1 MQERLPRIDASIV
14 ALDTSQ
20 LKSLGLLDHAA
31 IDWGRV
37 HRSVYLIHH
46 NFHYEY
52 PGPIADLNHHLVVL
66 PPNRHGDQRR
76 LRHQLDVSVSPVTVA
91 KRGDAFGNVVL
102 DLRVPFVETAI
113 DFEAWI
119 VVERFAAGPHR
130 LPGTALTDRRYLD
143 PSPLTQPDEALRA
156 VATSLRMAG
165 AEALPLARR
174 INRWVFETMTYTPG
188 VTSVETTAAEALA
201 LSQGVCQDYAHIML
215 ALCRLCDLPA
225 RYVSGHLLGE
235 GGTHAWV
242 DVVLPAVPRPLPDP
256 PPQAGEGI
264 EPRGAGKVVP
274 SEAVAVAFDPT
285 HGREVGLS
293 YVTVAVGRD
302 YRDVAPTSGSYKASF
317 KGQLSSQRRV
327 GLTAVQYARPRRI
340 LPEAHVETA

>member
-14 ALDTSQ
+14 ALDSSQ
-20 LKSLGLLDHAA
+20 IKSLGLLDHAE

-37 HRSVYLIHH
+37 HRSVYLIHQ

-66 PPNRHGDQRR
+66 PPKRHGDQRR

-91 KRGDAFGNVVL
+91 KRRDAFGNVVL
-102 DLRVPFVETAI
+102 DLHVPFVETAI

-119 VVERFAAGPHR
+119 VVERFAVGPHR
-130 LPGTALTDRRYLD
+130 LPGAALADRRYLD
-143 PSPLTQPDEALRA
+143 PSPLTQPDDALRA

-165 AEALPLARR
+165 DEPLPLARR
-174 INRWVFETMTYTPG
+174 INRWVFESMTYGSG
-188 VTSVETTAAEALA
+188 VTAVETTAAEALT

-215 ALCRLCDLPA
+215 ALCRLCELPA

-242 DVVLPAVPRPLPDP
+242 DVLLPASDDP
-256 PPQAGEGI
+256 SQAI
-264 EPRGAGKVVP
+264 
-274 SEAVAVAFDPT
+274 AVAFDPT
-285 HGREVGLS
+285 HGREVSLS

-302 YRDVAPTSGSYKASF
+302 YRDVAPTSGSYKASC
-317 KGQLSSQRRV
+317 KGRLSSQRRV
-327 GLTAVQYARPRRI
+327 GLTAVQYARPRRG
-340 LPEAHVETA
+340 LPAANVESA

>member
-1 MQERLPRIDASIV
+1 MQERLPRVDASIV
-14 ALDTSQ
+14 ALDSSQ
-20 LKSLGLLDHAA
+20 IKSLGLLDHAE

-37 HRSVYLIHH
+37 RRSVYLIHQ

-52 PGPIADLNHHLVVL
+52 PGPIEDLNHHLVVL
-66 PPNRHGDQRR
+66 PPRRHGDQRR
-76 LRHQLDVSVSPVTVA
+76 LRHQLDVSVSPVA
-91 KRGDAFGNVVL
+91 IASRRDGFGNVVL
-102 DLRVPFVETAI
+102 DFRVPYVETAI

-130 LPGTALTDRRYLD
+130 LPGAALTDRRYLD
-143 PSPLTQPDEALRA
+143 PSALTEPDEALRA

-165 AEALPLARR
+165 EEPLPLARR
-174 INRWVFETMTYTPG
+174 INRWVYETMIYASG
-188 VTSVETTAAEALA
+188 VTTVETTAAEALA
-201 LSQGVCQDYAHIML
+201 LSHGVCQDYAHIML

-242 DVVLPAVPRPLPDP
+242 DVLLPA
-256 PPQAGEGI
+256 
-264 EPRGAGKVVP
+264 P

-302 YRDVAPTSGSYKASF
+302 YRDVAPTSGSYKATY
-317 KGQLSSQRRV
+317 KGRLSSERRV

-340 LPEAHVETA
+340 PEANVETA

>member
-14 ALDTSQ
+14 ALDSSQ
-20 LKSLGLLDHAA
+20 IKSLGLLDHAE

-37 HRSVYLIHH
+37 QRSVYLIHQ

-66 PPNRHGDQRR
+66 PPKRHGDQRR

-91 KRGDAFGNVVL
+91 TRRDPFGNVVL

-130 LPGTALTDRRYLD
+130 LPGAALSDRRYLD
-143 PSPLTQPDEALRA
+143 PSPLTEPDEALRA

-165 AEALPLARR
+165 EEPLPLARR
-174 INRWVFETMTYTPG
+174 INRWVYDTMTYTPG
-188 VTSVETTAAEALA
+188 VTTVDTTAAEALA

-215 ALCRLCDLPA
+215 ALCRLCELPA

-242 DVVLPAVPRPLPDP
+242 DVLLP
-256 PPQAGEGI
+256 
-264 EPRGAGKVVP
+264 GA
-274 SEAVAVAFDPT
+274 SEAIAAAFDPT

-302 YRDVAPTSGSYKASF
+302 YRDVAPTSGSYKASY
-317 KGQLSSQRRV
+317 KGRLSSERRV
-327 GLTAVQYARPRRI
+327 GLTAVQYARRRP
-340 LPEAHVETA
+340 LPEANVETA

>member
-1 MQERLPRIDASIV
+1 VQERLPRIDASIV
-14 ALDTSQ
+14 ALDASQ
-20 LKSLGLLDHAA
+20 IKSLGLLDHAA

-37 HRSVYLIHH
+37 QRSVYLIHQ

-66 PPNRHGDQRR
+66 PPRRHGDQRR

-91 KRGDAFGNVVL
+91 RRRDAFGNIVL
-102 DLRVPFVETAI
+102 DLHVPFVETAI

-119 VVERFAAGPHR
+119 VVERFAVGAHR
-130 LPGTALTDRRYLD
+130 LPASALADRRYLN

-165 AEALPLARR
+165 EEALPLARR
-174 INRWVFETMTYTPG
+174 INRWVYETMTYTPG

-242 DVVLPAVPRPLPDP
+242 DVLLP
-256 PPQAGEGI
+256 
-264 EPRGAGKVVP
+264 
-274 SEAVAVAFDPT
+274 EAVAVAFDPT
-285 HGREVGLS
+285 HGREVSLS

>member
-20 LKSLGLLDHAA
+20 IKSLGLLDHAE

-37 HRSVYLIHH
+37 QRSVYLIHQ

-66 PPNRHGDQRR
+66 PPKRHGDQRR
-76 LRHQLDVSVSPVTVA
+76 LRHQLDVSVSPMTVA
-91 KRGDAFGNVVL
+91 KRRDAFGNVVL
-102 DLRVPFVETAI
+102 DLHVPFVETAI

-119 VVERFAAGPHR
+119 VVERFAVGPHR
-130 LPGTALTDRRYLD
+130 LPAAALSDRRYLD

-156 VATSLRMAG
+156 VATSLRTAG
-165 AEALPLARR
+165 EEALPLARR
-174 INRWVFETMTYTPG
+174 INRWVFETMAYASG
-188 VTSVETTAAEALA
+188 VTSVETTAAQALA
-201 LSQGVCQDYAHIML
+201 LSQGVCQDYAHVML
-215 ALCRLCDLPA
+215 ALCRLCELPA

-242 DVVLPAVPRPLPDP
+242 DVVLPTADDP
-256 PPQAGEGI
+256 SQAI
-264 EPRGAGKVVP
+264 AI
-274 SEAVAVAFDPT
+274 AFDPT

-302 YRDVAPTSGSYKASF
+302 YRDVAPTSGSYKASY

-327 GLTAVQYARPRRI
+327 GLTAVQYARERRS
-340 LPEAHVETA
+340 LPHARVETA

>member
-14 ALDTSQ
+14 ALDASQ
-20 LKSLGLLDHAA
+20 IKSLGLLDHAE

-37 HRSVYLIHH
+37 QRSVYLIHQ

-66 PPNRHGDQRR
+66 PPRRHGDQRR
-76 LRHQLDVSVSPVTVA
+76 LRHQLDVSVSPVAVA
-91 KRGDAFGNVVL
+91 SRRDAFGNVVL
-102 DLRVPFVETAI
+102 DLRVPYVETAI

-119 VVERFAAGPHR
+119 VVERFAVGPHR
-130 LPGTALTDRRYLD
+130 LPAAALADRRYLD

-165 AEALPLARR
+165 DDPLPLARR
-174 INRWVFETMTYTPG
+174 INRWVFETMTYAPA
-188 VTSVETTAAEALA
+188 VTSVETTAAQALA

-242 DVVLPAVPRPLPDP
+242 DVLLPAAGDP
-256 PPQAGEGI
+256 SQ
-264 EPRGAGKVVP
+264 
-274 SEAVAVAFDPT
+274 AVALAFDPT
-285 HGREVGLS
+285 HGREVSLS

-302 YRDVAPTSGSYKASF
+302 YRDVAPTSGSYTASY
-317 KGQLSSQRRV
+317 KGRLSSERRV
-327 GLTAVQYARPRRI
+327 GLTAVQYAQRRGS

>member
-1 MQERLPRIDASIV
+1 VQERLPRIDASIV
-14 ALDTSQ
+14 ALDSSQ

-37 HRSVYLIHH
+37 QRSVYLIHQ

-52 PGPIADLNHHLVVL
+52 PGPIAELNHHLVVL

-91 KRGDAFGNVVL
+91 RRRDAFGNVVL
-102 DLRVPFVETAI
+102 DVHVPFVETAI

-130 LPGTALTDRRYLD
+130 VPGTALTDRRYLD

-156 VATSLRMAG
+156 VASSLRMAG
-165 AEALPLARR
+165 DEALPLARR
-174 INRWVFETMTYTPG
+174 INRWVFDTMTYTPG

-201 LSQGVCQDYAHIML
+201 LSQGVCQDYAHVML

-242 DVVLPAVPRPLPDP
+242 DVLLP
-256 PPQAGEGI
+256 
-264 EPRGAGKVVP
+264 
-274 SEAVAVAFDPT
+274 EAVAVAFDPT
-285 HGREVGLS
+285 HGREVSLS

-327 GLTAVQYARPRRI
+327 GLTAVQYARPRRS

>member
-14 ALDTSQ
+14 ALDTPQ
-20 LKSLGLLDHAA
+20 LASMGLLDHAA
-31 IDWGRV
+31 VDWGRV
-37 HRSVYLIHH
+37 KRSVYLIHQ

-52 PGPIADLNHHLVVL
+52 PGPIADLNHRLVVL

-76 LRHQLDVSVSPVTVA
+76 LGHRLDVSVSPAEVE
-91 KRGDAFGNVVL
+91 KRRDAFGNVVL
-102 DLRVPFVETAI
+102 DLHVPFVETAI

-119 VVERFAAGPHR
+119 VVERSARGPHR
-130 LPGTALTDRRYLD
+130 LPVAALADRRWLN
-143 PSPLTQPDEALRA
+143 PSSLTQPDDALRA
-156 VATSLRMAG
+156 VATSLQMAG
-165 AEALPLARR
+165 TEPLPLARR
-174 INRWVFETMTYTPG
+174 INRWVFETMTYAPG
-188 VTSVETTAAEALA
+188 ATTVETTAAEALD

-242 DVVLPAVPRPLPDP
+242 DVLFPD
-256 PPQAGEGI
+256 
-264 EPRGAGKVVP
+264 
-274 SEAVAVAFDPT
+274 AVAVAFDPT

-302 YRDVAPTSGSYKASF
+302 YRDVAPTSGSYTASY
-317 KGQLSSQRRV
+317 KGRLSSERRV
-327 GLTAVQYARPRRI
+327 GLTAVHYARPRRG
-340 LPEAHVETA
+340 LTEANVETA

>member
-1 MQERLPRIDASIV
+1 VQERLPRIDASIV
-14 ALDTSQ
+14 ALDSSQ

-37 HRSVYLIHH
+37 QRSVYLIHQ

-76 LRHQLDVSVSPVTVA
+76 LRHQLDVSVSPVTVT
-91 KRGDAFGNVVL
+91 RRRDAFGNVVL

-130 LPGTALTDRRYLD
+130 VPGTALTDRRYLD

-165 AEALPLARR
+165 DEALPLARR

-201 LSQGVCQDYAHIML
+201 LSQGVCQDYAHVML

-242 DVVLPAVPRPLPDP
+242 DVLLP
-256 PPQAGEGI
+256 
-264 EPRGAGKVVP
+264 
-274 SEAVAVAFDPT
+274 EAVAVAFDPT
-285 HGREVGLS
+285 HGREVSLS

-327 GLTAVQYARPRRI
+327 GLTAVQYARPRRS

>member
-14 ALDTSQ
+14 ALDASQ
-20 LKSLGLLDHAA
+20 IKSLGLLDHAA

-37 HRSVYLIHH
+37 QRSVYLIHQ
-46 NFHYEY
+46 NFHYAY
-52 PGPIADLNHHLVVL
+52 PGPIEDLNHHLVVL
-66 PPNRHGDQRR
+66 PPRRHGDQRR
-76 LRHQLDVSVSPVTVA
+76 LRHQLDVSVTPMELAS
-91 KRGDAFGNVVL
+91 RRDAFGNVVL
-102 DLRVPFVETAI
+102 DLRVPYVETAI

-130 LPGTALTDRRYLD
+130 LPGAALSDRRYLD

-165 AEALPLARR
+165 EEPLPLARR

-188 VTSVETTAAEALA
+188 VTAVETTAAEALA

-215 ALCRLCDLPA
+215 ALCRLCELPA

-242 DVVLPAVPRPLPDP
+242 DVVLPAAD
-256 PPQAGEGI
+256 GT
-264 EPRGAGKVVP
+264 
-274 SEAVAVAFDPT
+274 SDAVAVAFDPT

-302 YRDVAPTSGSYKASF
+302 YRDVAPTSGSYKASY

-327 GLTAVQYARPRRI
+327 GLTAVQYARRPG
-340 LPEAHVETA
+340 LPEANVETA

>member
-1 MQERLPRIDASIV
+1 MQERLPRVDASIV
-14 ALDTSQ
+14 ALDSSQ
-20 LKSLGLLDHAA
+20 IKSLGLLDHAA

-37 HRSVYLIHH
+37 QRSVYLIHQ

-66 PPNRHGDQRR
+66 PPRRHGDQRR
-76 LRHQLDVSVSPVTVA
+76 LRHQLDVSVSPVEIASRRDV
-91 KRGDAFGNVVL
+91 FGNVVL

-119 VVERFAAGPHR
+119 VVERFAVGPHR
-130 LPGTALTDRRYLD
+130 LPGAALADRRYLD

-165 AEALPLARR
+165 DDPLPLARR
-174 INRWVFETMTYTPG
+174 INRWVFETMTYGPG
-188 VTSVETTAAEALA
+188 VTSVETTAAQALA

-215 ALCRLCDLPA
+215 ALCRLCELPA

-242 DVVLPAVPRPLPDP
+242 DVLLPAPGDP
-256 PPQAGEGI
+256 S
-264 EPRGAGKVVP
+264 R
-274 SEAVAVAFDPT
+274 AVAVAFDPT

-302 YRDVAPTSGSYKASF
+302 YRDVAPTSGSYTASY

-327 GLTAVQYARPRRI
+327 GLTAVQYARRRRS
-340 LPEAHVETA
+340 LPEASVETA

>member
-14 ALDTSQ
+14 ALGASQ
-20 LKSLGLLDHAA
+20 IKSLGLLDHAE

-37 HRSVYLIHH
+37 HRSVYLIHQ

-66 PPNRHGDQRR
+66 PPKRHGDQRR
-76 LRHQLDVSVSPVTVA
+76 LRHQLDVSVSPATVA
-91 KRGDAFGNVVL
+91 KRRDAFGNVVL
-102 DLRVPFVETAI
+102 DLRVPYVETAI

-119 VVERFAAGPHR
+119 VVERFAVGPNR
-130 LPGTALTDRRYLD
+130 LPGSALADRRYLD

-165 AEALPLARR
+165 EEPVPLARR
-174 INRWVFETMTYTPG
+174 INRWVFETMTYAAG

-201 LSQGVCQDYAHIML
+201 LSRGVCQDYAHIML
-215 ALCRLCDLPA
+215 ALCRLCELPA

-242 DVVLPAVPRPLPDP
+242 DVLLPAAGDP
-256 PPQAGEGI
+256 SQAI
-264 EPRGAGKVVP
+264 
-274 SEAVAVAFDPT
+274 AVAFDPT
-285 HGREVGLS
+285 HGREVSLS

-302 YRDVAPTSGSYKASF
+302 YRDVAPTSGSYKASY

-327 GLTAVQYARPRRI
+327 GLTAVQYARPRRS
-340 LPEAHVETA
+340 LPAANFETA

>member
-20 LKSLGLLDHAA
+20 LKSLGLLDHAE

-37 HRSVYLIHH
+37 HRSVYLIHQ

-66 PPNRHGDQRR
+66 PPKRHGDQRR
-76 LRHQLDVSVSPVTVA
+76 LRHQLDVSVSPMTVA
-91 KRGDAFGNVVL
+91 KRKDAFGNVVL
-102 DLRVPFVETAI
+102 DLHVPFVETAI

-119 VVERFAAGPHR
+119 VVERFAVGPHR
-130 LPGTALTDRRYLD
+130 LPGTALADRRYLD

-165 AEALPLARR
+165 DEALPLARR
-174 INRWVFETMTYTPG
+174 INRWVFETMTYAAG
-188 VTSVETTAAEALA
+188 VTSVETTAAQALS

-215 ALCRLCDLPA
+215 ALCRLCELPA

-242 DVVLPAVPRPLPDP
+242 DVLLPGDP
-256 PPQAGEGI
+256 SQ
-264 EPRGAGKVVP
+264 
-274 SEAVAVAFDPT
+274 AVALAFDPT

-302 YRDVAPTSGSYKASF
+302 YRDVAPTSGSYTASH

-327 GLTAVQYARPRRI
+327 GLTAVQYARERRS
-340 LPEAHVETA
+340 LPHARVETA

>member
-1 MQERLPRIDASIV
+1 VQERLPRIDASIV
-14 ALDTSQ
+14 ALDASQ
-20 LKSLGLLDHAA
+20 IKSLGLLDHAA

-37 HRSVYLIHH
+37 QRSVYLIHQ

-66 PPNRHGDQRR
+66 PPRRHGDQRR

-91 KRGDAFGNVVL
+91 RRRDAFGNIVL
-102 DLRVPFVETAI
+102 DLHVPFVETAI

-119 VVERFAAGPHR
+119 VVERFAVGPHR
-130 LPGTALTDRRYLD
+130 LPASALADRRYLN

-165 AEALPLARR
+165 EEALPLARR
-174 INRWVFETMTYTPG
+174 INRWVYETMTYTPG

-242 DVVLPAVPRPLPDP
+242 DVLLP
-256 PPQAGEGI
+256 
-264 EPRGAGKVVP
+264 
-274 SEAVAVAFDPT
+274 EAVAVAFDPT
-285 HGREVGLS
+285 HGREVSLS